1 MLFWQFG
8 RAAHLKEML
17 LLKGEFKCIYPS
29 VTYVMVENKQE
40 LKKAVGLSDLCYPWK
55 LYG

>member
-8 RAAHLKEML
+8 YVACLKEML
-17 LLKGEFKCIYPS
+17 LLKVEFKCIYPS
-29 VTYVMVENKQE
+29 VTYGMVENKQE
-40 LKKAVGLSDLCYPWK
+40 FKKEVGLSDLCYPWK

>member
-1 MLFWQFG
+1 MLSWQFG